1 MKKFLMMLIISFM
14 LFVSY
19 SYALEFNAIPNP
31 EACTYATYNS
41 TDNKEELTAFEN
53 TFESD
58 TGYTIA
64 QIKTIR
70 RYKNSSD
77 SELVSDYTTAMNML
91 SSKGYHFMYGS
102 YTPYGQATRD
112 YYRIVKTSTGF
123 DVGYCKVRNDYNTV
137 FLLNEGDLVYTFGY
151 SKSLCVATSSGRY
164 NLFNCTDYHNS
175 RVKLLVDDTYV
186 WTSSRGY
193 KFEPTLCN
201 AVGDVSVPDT
211 PSGNYDLA
219 NILQIIKNSTEIQ
232 DNVYPYLGDYFII
245 PNGTVNDEQVFSIY
259 FYHKSV
265 NLSQFEYVYNDTL
278 YYDLDKTSIDGIISK
293 LTYYLGGDTL
303 SNVVKDVQL
312 FTLYYNPETNTG
324 DVYLTSNRTLNELKS
339 FVSETQPIIYTTKD
353 IAYYSATWGETDTEW
368 TAAADTSKDI
378 LCTEIQDNEGNVI
391 SPVIVRDNVSVSETP
406 FERFV
411 RIIGG
416 IPTTILNG
424 IKSLFVPD
432 SEYFPSQFERLK
444 TALNNKLPTSSIISI
459 METLKDIQAGE
470 ISPITI
476 ELYGHTYTLVDF
488 SYYEQYKPV
497 IYNWVRGFV
506 YFFLLLYWASQLY
519 KLIRGDTLSGNA
531 FTFGQMGLK
540 ESIGFRT
547 EGRK

>member
-1 MKKFLMMLIISFM
+1 MKKFFMFFLMSFILITS
-14 LFVSY
+14 
-19 SYALEFNAIPNP
+19 SYALEFNAVPNP
-31 EACTYATYNS
+31 EVGTLTVSADAS
-41 TDNKEELTAFEN
+41 DLTAFEEM
-53 TFESD
+53 FKAD
-58 TGYTIA
+58 TGYTVSQIVAIA
-64 QIKTIR
+64 EYNT
-70 RYKNSSD
+70 STD
-77 SELVSDYTTAMNML
+77 TELVQAYTTAMNSL
-91 SSKGYHFMYGS
+91 SSKGYHYMYGS
-102 YTPYGQATRD
+102 FQPYGQATRH
-112 YYRIVKTSTGF
+112 YRRFIKTSTGF
-123 DVGYCKVRNDYNTV
+123 DFGVYATYNSRSTRC
-137 FLLNEGDLVYTFGY
+137 LLNEGDLIYITGY
-151 SKSLCVATSSGRY
+151 SKNLSTVTSSG
-164 NLFNCTDYHNS
+164 LFKFDYVNTFHNT
-175 RVKLLVDDTYV
+175 KLKKITSDNV
-186 WTSSRGY
+186 WTESNGY
-193 KFEPTLCN
+193 YFEPTLCN

-219 NILQIIKNSTEIQ
+219 NILQIIKNSAEIQ

-245 PNGTVNDEQVFSIY
+245 PNRTVNDEQVFSIY

-312 FTLYYNPETNTG
+312 FTLYYNSETNTG

-368 TAAADTSKDI
+368 TAVADTSKDI
-378 LCTEIQDNEGNVI
+378 LYTEIQDNEGNVI

-459 METLKDIQAGE
+459 METLKDVQAGE
-470 ISPITI
+470 MSPITI

-506 YFFLLLYWASQLY
+506 YFFLLLYWGSQFY
-519 KLIRGDTLSGNA
+519 KLLRGDTLSGNA